1 MLNLF
6 DQVVDRVQHIRA
18 NAVAKLRQVTVTTAS
33 IQTSV
38 DVALQIVRQ
47 LPDGIFDSGFGD
59 AKLLFEVCVLGAHFL
74 NLMLGSLDLS
84 IAFVYLAQRDVDQV
98 LQTCDCGHRLFDQ
111 IELLRLQVIRPI
123 LGLFRDNLIVFL
135 TDADH
140 ILLVLPQSL
149 PNIVALLGRNSRRG
163 GCLAFIR
170 ASSRTHAR
178 SHTRGCLLVWRLP
191 AAGSSLLSTAGRST
205 IMLVL
210 NACASLLFGR
220 VLVVGCAPLCLTT
233 PRHALHRRSVFLP
246 GSTPAYMG
254 VPTRDGLCRLLAID
268 CGTVA
273 ATALLLMLL

>member
-1 MLNLF
+1 M
-6 DQVVDRVQHIRA
+6 
-18 NAVAKLRQVTVTTAS
+18 
-33 IQTSV
+33 
-38 DVALQIVRQ
+38 
-47 LPDGIFDSGFGD
+47 
-59 AKLLFEVCVLGAHFL
+59 
-74 NLMLGSLDLS
+74 
-84 IAFVYLAQRDVDQV
+84 
-98 LQTCDCGHRLFDQ
+98 
-111 IELLRLQVIRPI
+111 
-123 LGLFRDNLIVFL
+123 

-170 ASSRTHAR
+170 ASFRTHAR
-178 SHTRGCLLVWRLP
+178 SHNRSCLLVWRLP
-191 AAGSSLLSTAGRST
+191 ATGSSLLSTAGRSA

-220 VLVVGCAPLCLTT
+220 VLVMGGAPLCLTT
-233 PRHALHRRSVFLP
+233 PRHALYRRSVFLS

-268 CGTVA
+268 CGAVT

>member
-6 DQVVDRVQHIRA
+6 DKVVDRVQHIRA

-38 DVALQIVRQ
+38 DVSLQIVRQ

-149 PNIVALLGRNSRRG
+149 PDVVAFFGRDSLRG

-170 ASSRTHAR
+170 AGSRAHAR
-178 SHTRGCLLVWRLP
+178 SHYIFVWRQSSTS
-191 AAGSSLLSTAGRST
+191 SSLLSATRRPSF
-205 IMLVL
+205 MLLVL
-210 NACASLLFGR
+210 DARASLLFSR
-220 VLVVGCAPLCLTT
+220 PLRLATS
-233 PRHALHRRSVFLP
+233 RHALHRR
-246 GSTPAYMG
+246 
-254 VPTRDGLCRLLAID
+254 C
-268 CGTVA
+268 
-273 ATALLLMLL
+273 MLLSCSTNECVST